1 LLLVLMASLLI
12 WIAALAAW
20 IFLSLFIHELYH
32 LATAFVCGL
41 TVERYRLITI
51 PGRGKGYVDVLIPK
65 GTKYYLLKRGIVHL
79 SGIIAHLSLALV
91 SLLMFI
97 LSGEVVLSGI
107 WLEGLIVNAYLMIMN
122 IFPEDSDGRQ
132 FWEMLK
138 QNK

>member
-1 LLLVLMASLLI
+1 MLLVLMTSLLI

-41 TVERYRLITI
+41 TVERYRLLTI

-107 WLEGLIVNAYLMIMN
+107 WLEGLIFNAYLMIMN

-132 FWEMLK
+132 FWDMIK
-138 QNK
+138 KA